1 MASPA
6 NPCVHVLSQLSA
18 STDVR
23 SDPEPRIPTKPKST
37 TFRHPGYPDGHDVMF
52 SLQALD
58 RVIVSSQPQSDE
70 VPVWGIHHRT
80 AVQACSI
87 VACNVS
93 GVLSSCRLDAD
104 VPAPATDIPPDAVLT
119 APRTGSIPLLGGWA
133 ILRIP
138 CVQTLKIG
146 GSHIP
151 IFRRNGLLWR

>member
-119 APRTGSIPLLGGWA
+119 APRTDFENWRFPHTNIPPKWLVMESDEFEGSPPAPRTRL
-133 ILRIP
+133 
-138 CVQTLKIG
+138 V
-146 GSHIP
+146 
-151 IFRRNGLLWR
+151 